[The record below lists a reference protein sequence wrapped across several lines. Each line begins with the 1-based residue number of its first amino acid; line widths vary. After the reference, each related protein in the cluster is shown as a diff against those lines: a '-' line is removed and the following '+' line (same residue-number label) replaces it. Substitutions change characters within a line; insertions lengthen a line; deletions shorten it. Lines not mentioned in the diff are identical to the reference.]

1 MQTHKCT
8 RFEEDHPP
16 GIECLADGQVLYLLQ
31 WMDADTLL
39 NVGRASDRLHTLVSD
54 KTVWRGL
61 LKRVEAFDPE
71 RIKELAVFVEKTKN
85 PEIRQEVLREAGK
98 RLKEQAGEVQGRKM
112 KFVLTIPGWGAP
124 DTLEMDVGLHY
135 KVTKL

>member
-1 MQTHKCT
+1 M
-8 RFEEDHPP
+8 
-16 GIECLADGQVLYLLQ
+16 QVLYLLQ

-54 KTVWRGL
+54 KTVWKLL
-61 LKRVEAFDPE
+61 LKRVETFDPE
-71 RIKELAVFVEKTKN
+71 KIKELAVFVGKTKKN

-124 DTLEMDVGLHY
+124 DTLEMDVGLRY
-135 KVTKL
+135 EVIKL